1 MEEIVEEAK
10 KGNEKA
16 YDKLII
22 SIEQEMYLIAKTQL
36 KNEEDISDAIQE
48 TILLCFKNIK
58 KLRNNAFFKT
68 WIIKILL
75 NECKKIYK
83 KKMKKTISL
92 EEENIENLIK
102 TEENFEENISFDFL
116 IKDLKE
122 DEQLILTLYY
132 CSEYTTKEI
141 SKILKINEATIR
153 SKMSRAKIKLRKK
166 FEGGK
171 YERY

>member
-1 MEEIVEEAK
+1 
-10 KGNEKA
+10 
-16 YDKLII
+16 
-22 SIEQEMYLIAKTQL
+22 
-36 KNEEDISDAIQE
+36 
-48 TILLCFKNIK
+48 
-58 KLRNNAFFKT
+58 
-68 WIIKILL
+68 
-75 NECKKIYK
+75 
-83 KKMKKTISL
+83 MKKTISL

>member
-166 FEGGK
+166 FEGDQL
-171 YERY
+171 